1 MTEPNDE
8 LDPTKKP
15 DDDDTDDAAD
25 LLNIVQTDASGKK
38 VVGLDQLIEHRK
50 ANKTQKRRIAEL
62 EAQVAE
68 NSGLKE
74 RLDKVLPIADAVEKD
89 PRLAKA
95 IQDALDGT
103 RRSAPT
109 TEQVDDDP
117 DLQAYAEIHGLIT
130 KNTAGDD
137 VWDTARAKRALEIE
151 TRRTQKH
158 MQPHIDAARD
168 AAFGMRGE
176 QNLAALYRMETS
188 GGELVATDESIKEIL
203 KESAMPLTALADP
216 RVARTVGLMAAGLD
230 REKGRTPKAP
240 LEPIHF
246 ERGGGRRPGQTVTL
260 TDTEKTN
267 ARRLGLKEEE
277 LVAAHN
283 LKPNRKGEVDL
294 E

>member
-1 MTEPNDE
+1 MTEPNEE
-8 LDPTKKP
+8 LDPNPKP
-15 DDDDTDDAAD
+15 GDDDVDDAAD

-50 ANKTQKRRIAEL
+50 ANKQQKRRIAEL
-62 EAQVAE
+62 EAQVE
-68 NSGLKE
+68 EGKGLKD

-130 KNTAGDD
+130 KNSAGDD

-158 MQPHIDAARD
+158 MQPHIDAATD

-176 QNLAALYRMETS
+176 QNLAALYRMETPS
-188 GGELVATDESIKEIL
+188 GELVASDESIKEVL
-203 KESAMPLTALADP
+203 RESGIPMRQLADA

-246 ERGGGRRPGQTVTL
+246 ERGGGRRPGATVTL
-260 TDTEKTN
+260 TDSEKRN
-267 ARRLGLKEEE
+267 AKILGLKEEE

-283 LKPNRKGEVDL
+283 AKPNRKGEIDL